1 MTRYRDPFDEPY
13 NRERPSR
20 SDALNSNRIDAETP
34 VIQSH
39 AQPLRTSMT
48 QRTGAIATPVDR
60 SLGDRHVIRHDS
72 ADYNAGFIQGRAI
85 EHHRMMETQR
95 ARDEENTINGLLAG
109 ILLTSLIA
117 LGIGTAYFLSQR
129 NNTPRTIERTI
140 VVPSPVPTTA
150 PVQVV
155 PVPQPTTPVNIT
167 VPQQPQPQQPQP
179 QQPQP
184 QQSVAP
190 EVQPQAQPQGRSI
203 APAPAN
209 TGSTT
214 QQTAP
219 TAVQPTTPTGVQP
232 TAPVSPATT
241 NPSGTTTTA
250 PTTGT
255 QPSGAAR
262 TGAP

>member
-13 NRERPSR
+13 SRERPSR
-20 SDALNSNRIDAETP
+20 SDTIYS
-34 VIQSH
+34 Q
-39 AQPLRTSMT
+39 AQPSQTPMT

-60 SLGDRHVIRHDS
+60 SLGDRHVIHHDS

-85 EHHRMMETQR
+85 EHQRMVESLR

-109 ILLTSLIA
+109 ILLTSLLA

-129 NNTPRTIERTI
+129 NNTPRTVERTI

-167 VPQQPQPQQPQP
+167 VPQQSQPQ
-179 QQPQP
+179 
-184 QQSVAP
+184 
-190 EVQPQAQPQGRSI
+190 
-203 APAPAN
+203 
-209 TGSTT
+209 

-219 TAVQPTTPTGVQP
+219 TVVQPSPQTGGQS
-232 TAPVSPATT
+232 TAPVSPTTT
-241 NPSGTTTTA
+241 NPSGTTTA

-255 QPSGAAR
+255 QPGGAAR
-262 TGAP
+262 TGTP